1 MIVFASTSPVVL
13 ADPGDWGHMDGWG
26 GWGMAV
32 FGWLFMALIVVL
44 VAWLIWTTVRGGE
57 PRRPSSRSAALEVLD
72 ERYARG
78 EIEREEYL
86 QRKEDLRG

>member
-1 MIVFASTSPVVL
+1 MSLFSNTPPILL
-13 ADPGDWGHMDGWG
+13 ADPGDWVHMDGW

-44 VAWLIWTTVRGGE
+44 VVYLIWSTARGGD
-57 PRRPSSRSAALEVLD
+57 RPRSARGSALEVLG

-86 QRKEDLRG
+86 QRKKDLGG